1 MKNTDLV
8 EYRKKLQLSQVEFS
22 EIYHIPKKTI
32 QNWEQGVKLP
42 PEYVFELLEE
52 RLKRDL
58 IELDMIEEARK
69 KYYGD

>member
-1 MKNTDLV
+1 MNNKDLI
-8 EYRKKLQLSQVEFS
+8 EYRKKLQLSQSEFS
-22 EIYHIPKKTI
+22 ELYHIPTKTI
-32 QNWEQGVKLP
+32 QNWEQGIKLP

>member
-1 MKNTDLV
+1 MKNTDLI
-8 EYRKKLQLSQVEFS
+8 EYRKKLQLSQAEFS
-22 EIYHIPKKTI
+22 ELYHIPKKTI
-32 QNWEQGVKLP
+32 QNWEQGIKLP

-69 KYYGD
+69 KYYGG